1 MAGEKERVTDTATAQ
16 KEAAEDAKLIKDSD
30 PATSYQAFKD
40 EVESMERAGVDE
52 GVRRAYR
59 SALADEL
66 EGSTMNRLVIDFLNE
81 EGNERF
87 KNKDGVI
94 TLGKVGASNN
104 DGASDLDR
112 MMLPQVMMNFDD
124 IAASRRRDG
133 RGGYGDA
140 PGITAGDVEA
150 YTAAQDKR
158 DELAGFAASNK
169 EDGYNALLD
178 PKFILNWDRVDIR
191 GNWIGS
197 GRDGITDRDAIEDYL
212 NDANTAEG
220 IDKDRYPAEFVDK
233 MQQLYDNWDTPEVKA
248 MTIGGQGNKISL
260 DSIAKGLGYESLE
273 DARKQ
278 QAAAPEVEEE
288 AATETE
294 EAETSEVTVKYE
306 DGKLER
312 TFNFDAEKKLTG
324 YSETRDGVTT
334 NFEIT
339 DEFGNAVNAETGEK
353 MGRIHV
359 DPITG
364 KTTIHAEGKDEV
376 VETPDAPPEQETV
389 AQTAEQTDFS
399 IEDLSAASTQ
409 QAGQG
414 YWQVAEKVLEATK
427 TEESTEDTRAQ
438 NIVLMRA
445 LQMQHKQQGGALG
458 QHKFIAN
465 ESDLAKLNANID
477 AYIEQ
482 NPSFAKYKESL
493 HKRLA
498 LVEAAS

>member
-16 KEAAEDAKLIKDSD
+16 KEAAEDAKLIKEGDSSKS
-30 PATSYQAFKD
+30 SYQLFKD
-40 EVESMERAGVDE
+40 EVEAMERSGVDE
-52 GVRRAYR
+52 SVRRQYR
-59 SALADEL
+59 SALKDEL
-66 EGSTMNRLVIDFLNE
+66 GSEMDRVVIDFLNSE
-81 EGNERF
+81 DAADL
-87 KNKDGVI
+87 KNKNGAF
-94 TLGKVGASNN
+94 TLGQIGAMNN
-104 DGASDLDR
+104 DDATDVQRAL
-112 MMLPQVMMNFDD
+112 LPQVMLRFDD
-124 IAASRRRDG
+124 IAGTVRNDG
-133 RGGYGDA
+133 QGRYGSA
-140 PGITAGDVEA
+140 PGISERDLEQ
-150 YTAAQDKR
+150 YTANQDKR
-158 DELAGFAASNK
+158 DELAGFAATNK
-169 EDGYNALLD
+169 EDGYNTLLD
-178 PKFILNWDRVDIR
+178 RKFMLNWDAVDIR
-191 GNWIGS
+191 GNFIGN
-197 GRDGITDRDAIEDYL
+197 GKDGLTDRDAIEDYL

-220 IDKDRYPAEFVDK
+220 INKDRYPAEFVEK

-248 MTIGGQGNKISL
+248 MTVGGRGDKISL

-273 DARKQ
+273 DAREQ
-278 QAAAPEVEEE
+278 QEEAPEVEEE
-288 AATETE
+288 TSETD
-294 EAETSEVTVKYE
+294 EAETSEVSVKYE

-312 TFNFDAEKKLTG
+312 TFNFDAEKKLTS

-334 NFEIT
+334 NFKIT

-389 AQTAEQTDFS
+389 AQTTEQTDFS

-427 TEESTEDTRAQ
+427 TEESAEDTRAQ

-445 LQMQHKQQGGALG
+445 LQMQHRQQGGALG

-465 ESDLAKLNANID
+465 DTDLAKLNANID